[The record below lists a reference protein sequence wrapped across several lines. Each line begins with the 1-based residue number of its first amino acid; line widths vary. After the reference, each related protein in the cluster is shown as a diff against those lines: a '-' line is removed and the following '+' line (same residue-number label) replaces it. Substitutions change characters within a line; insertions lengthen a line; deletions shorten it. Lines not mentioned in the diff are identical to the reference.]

1 MTGDFSVVFALY
13 PRVTQLDFTAPF
25 EIFARL
31 PRARCVLASVDGVP
45 IQGDGGITFSGIVR
59 LADIETCDL
68 LCVPGGF
75 GTVAAMED
83 QLYLSELERLAA
95 KAQFVTSVCTG
106 SLLLAAAG
114 LLRGR
119 RAACHWAWR
128 ELLTDF
134 GVTPDPA
141 RIVRD
146 GNIITGGG
154 VTAGI
159 DMALAVMAEIAGVD
173 YAQVVQ
179 LALEYSPEPPFDS
192 GRPERARPEIV
203 AAALKRLDAIRV
215 ERSAAVRRAADRTLN
230 PLPA

>member
-31 PRARCVLASVDGVP
+31 PRARCLLASVEGVP

-59 LADIETCDL
+59 LADIENCEL

-83 QLYLSELERLAA
+83 QSYLSELDRLAA

-128 ELLTDF
+128 ELLADF
-134 GVTPDPA
+134 GVIPDPA

-146 GNIITGGG
+146 GNVITGGG

-173 YAQVVQ
+173 CAQVVQ

-203 AAALKRLDAIRV
+203 AAALKRLDAIRG